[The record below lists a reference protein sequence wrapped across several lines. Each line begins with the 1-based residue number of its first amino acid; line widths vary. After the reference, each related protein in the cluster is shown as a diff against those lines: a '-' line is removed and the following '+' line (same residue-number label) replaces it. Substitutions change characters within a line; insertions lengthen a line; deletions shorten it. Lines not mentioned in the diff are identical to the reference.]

1 MVTKRLGKGLEA
13 LIRPYEETQVAAT
26 PVGVTDILLSKIK
39 ANPNQPR
46 KDGLDKSSLEDLV
59 ASIKEKGVITPI
71 TVQEVD
77 KGFML
82 VAGER
87 RWRAAKLAG
96 LKKIPVYIINVTD
109 DAELMEM
116 ALIENI
122 QRENLNAIE
131 EAEAFDVLQN
141 EFNLNHSAIAKA
153 VGKKRV
159 TISNSLRLLNLPAE
173 IKASIRKGE
182 ISAGHGR
189 AVLVMK
195 TQATQKKLWQRI
207 LNEQLSVRAAED
219 IVKGKSTPKPKP
231 KKKKIRKSSAAVR
244 SLENELITLLGTK
257 VRISYKGDEGTIEIQ
272 YFSNDDFERVMD
284 LLRTIK

>member
-1 MVTKRLGKGLEA
+1 VATKRLGKGLEA
-13 LIRPYEETQVAAT
+13 LIRPYEETQAQAPT
-26 PVGVTDILLSKIK
+26 GVTDIALSKIK

-46 KDGLDKSSLEDLV
+46 KDGLDNTSLEELV

-96 LKKIPVYIINVTD
+96 LKKIPAYLIKVAD

-116 ALIENI
+116 SLIENI
-122 QRENLNAIE
+122 QRENLNPIE
-131 EAEAFDVLQN
+131 EAEAYEVLQS
-141 EFNLNHSAIAKA
+141 EFNLNQTSIAKA

-173 IKASIRKGE
+173 IKASLRKGE

-189 AVLVMK
+189 AVLAMK

-207 LNEQLSVRAAED
+207 LNEKLSVRAAED
-219 IVKGKSTPKPKP
+219 IVKGKPAPKPKP
-231 KKKKIRKSSAAVR
+231 KKKKIRKTTAAVR
-244 SLENELITLLGTK
+244 TLENELITLMGTK
-257 VRISYKGDEGTIEIQ
+257 VRINHKGSEGTIEIE
-272 YFSNDDFERVMD
+272 YFSDDDFERVMD

>member
-1 MVTKRLGKGLEA
+1 MATKRLGKGLEA
-13 LIRPYEETQVAAT
+13 LIRPYEEMQA
-26 PVGVTDILLSKIK
+26 PVPAGVTEIALSKIK

-46 KDGLDKSSLEDLV
+46 KDGLDNTSLEELV

-71 TVQEVD
+71 TVREFD

-87 RWRAAKLAG
+87 RWRASKLAG
-96 LKKIPVYIINVTD
+96 LKKIPVYIVEVAD
-109 DAELMEM
+109 DAEHMEM

-122 QRENLNAIE
+122 QRENLNSIE
-131 EAEAFDVLQN
+131 EAEAYKVLKN
-141 EFNLNHSAIAKA
+141 DFNLDQTAIAKA
-153 VGKKRV
+153 VGKNRV

-173 IKASIRKGE
+173 IKASLRKGE

-189 AVLVMK
+189 AVLAMK
-195 TQATQKKLWQRI
+195 TPATQNKLWQRI
-207 LNEQLSVRAAED
+207 LNEKLSVRAAED
-219 IVKGKSTPKPKP
+219 IVKGKSAPKSMTS
-231 KKKKIRKSSAAVR
+231 KKKIRRTTAAVR

-257 VRISYKGDEGTIEIQ
+257 VRISHKGSEGMIEIE
-272 YFSNDDFERVMD
+272 YFSDNDFERIMD

>member
-1 MVTKRLGKGLEA
+1 MATKRLGKGLEA
-13 LIRPYEETQVAAT
+13 LIRPYEETQT
-26 PVGVTDILLSKIK
+26 PVPAGVTDIALSRIK

-46 KDGLDKSSLEDLV
+46 KDGLDKTSLEELV

-71 TVQEVD
+71 TVHEFE

-87 RWRAAKLAG
+87 RWLAAKLAG
-96 LKKIPVYIINVTD
+96 LKKIPAYLIKVAD

-116 ALIENI
+116 SLIENI

-131 EAEAFDVLQN
+131 EAEAYAVLQS
-141 EFNLNHSAIAKA
+141 EFNLNQTSIAKA

-159 TISNSLRLLNLPAE
+159 TISNSLRLLKLPAE
-173 IKASIRKGE
+173 IKASLRKGV

-189 AVLVMK
+189 AVLAMK
-195 TQATQKKLWQRI
+195 TPATQRKLWQRI
-207 LNEQLSVRAAED
+207 LNEKLSVRAAED
-219 IVKGKSTPKPKP
+219 IVKGKSAPKPKL
-231 KKKKIRKSSAAVR
+231 KKKKIRRATAAVR

-257 VRISYKGDEGTIEIQ
+257 VKISHKGSEGTIEIE
-272 YFSNDDFERVMD
+272 YYSDDDFERLMD

>member
-1 MVTKRLGKGLEA
+1 MATKRLGKGLEA
-13 LIRPYEETQVAAT
+13 LIRPYEEMQT
-26 PVGVTDILLSKIK
+26 PVPAGVTEIALSKIK

-46 KDGLDKSSLEDLV
+46 KDGLDNTSLEELV

-71 TVQEVD
+71 TVREFD

-87 RWRAAKLAG
+87 RWRASKLAG
-96 LKKIPVYIINVTD
+96 LKKIPVYIVEVAD

-122 QRENLNAIE
+122 QRENLNSIE
-131 EAEAFDVLQN
+131 EAEAYKVLQN
-141 EFNLNHSAIAKA
+141 DFNLDQTAIAKA
-153 VGKKRV
+153 VGKNRV

-173 IKASIRKGE
+173 IKASLRKGE

-189 AVLVMK
+189 AVLAMK
-195 TQATQKKLWQRI
+195 TPATQNKLWQRI
-207 LNEQLSVRAAED
+207 LNEKLSVRAAED
-219 IVKGKSTPKPKP
+219 IVKGKSAPKSMTS
-231 KKKKIRKSSAAVR
+231 KKKIRRTTAAVR

-257 VRISYKGDEGTIEIQ
+257 VRISHKGSEGMIEIE
-272 YFSNDDFERVMD
+272 YFSDNDFERIMD

>member
-1 MVTKRLGKGLEA
+1 VATKRLGKGLEA
-13 LIRPYEETQVAAT
+13 LIRPYEETQAQAPT
-26 PVGVTDILLSKIK
+26 GVTDIALFKIK

-46 KDGLDKSSLEDLV
+46 KDGLDNTSLEELV

-96 LKKIPVYIINVTD
+96 LKKIPAYLIKVAD

-116 ALIENI
+116 SLIENI
-122 QRENLNAIE
+122 QRENLNPIE
-131 EAEAFDVLQN
+131 EAEAYEVLQS
-141 EFNLNHSAIAKA
+141 EFNLNQTSIAKA

-173 IKASIRKGE
+173 IKARLRKGE

-189 AVLVMK
+189 AALAMK

-207 LNEQLSVRAAED
+207 LNEKLSVRAAED
-219 IVKGKSTPKPKP
+219 IVKGKPAPKPKP
-231 KKKKIRKSSAAVR
+231 KKKKIRKTTAAVR
-244 SLENELITLLGTK
+244 TLENELITLMGTK
-257 VRISYKGDEGTIEIQ
+257 VRINHKGSEGTIEIE
-272 YFSNDDFERVMD
+272 YFSDDDFERVMD

>member
-1 MVTKRLGKGLEA
+1 VATKRLGKGLEA
-13 LIRPYEETQVAAT
+13 LIRPYEEMQT
-26 PVGVTDILLSKIK
+26 PVPAGVTEIALSKIK

-46 KDGLDKSSLEDLV
+46 KDGLDNTSLEELV

-71 TVQEVD
+71 TVREFD

-87 RWRAAKLAG
+87 RWRASKLAG
-96 LKKIPVYIINVTD
+96 LKKIPVYIVEVAD

-122 QRENLNAIE
+122 QRENLNSIE
-131 EAEAFDVLQN
+131 EAEAYKVLQN
-141 EFNLNHSAIAKA
+141 DFNLDQTAIAKA
-153 VGKKRV
+153 VGKNRV

-173 IKASIRKGE
+173 IKASLRKGE

-189 AVLVMK
+189 AVLAMK
-195 TQATQKKLWQRI
+195 TPATQNKLWQRI
-207 LNEQLSVRAAED
+207 LNEKLSVRAAED
-219 IVKGKSTPKPKP
+219 IVKGKSAPKSMTS
-231 KKKKIRKSSAAVR
+231 KKKIRRTTAAVR

-257 VRISYKGDEGTIEIQ
+257 VRISHKGSEGMIEIE
-272 YFSNDDFERVMD
+272 YFSDNDFERIMD

>member
-13 LIRPYEETQVAAT
+13 LIRPYEETQVAAS
-26 PVGVTDILLSKIK
+26 PASITDILLSKIK

-87 RWRAAKLAG
+87 RWRAARLAG
-96 LKKIPVYIINVTD
+96 LKKIPAYLINVAD

-122 QRENLNAIE
+122 QRENLNSIE
-131 EAEAFDVLQN
+131 EAEAFDVLQH
-141 EFNLNHSAIAKA
+141 EFKLNQTAIAKA

-173 IKASIRKGE
+173 IKASLRKGE

-189 AVLVMK
+189 AILVLK
-195 TQATQKKLWQRI
+195 TPTSQKKIWQRI
-207 LNEQLSVRAAED
+207 LSEKLSVRAAED
-219 IVKGKSTPKPKP
+219 IVKGKSIPKQKL
-231 KKKKIRKSSAAVR
+231 KKKKIRKSTAAVR
-244 SLENELITLLGTK
+244 SFENELITLLGTK
-257 VRISYKGDEGTIEIQ
+257 VRISYKGGEGTIEIQ